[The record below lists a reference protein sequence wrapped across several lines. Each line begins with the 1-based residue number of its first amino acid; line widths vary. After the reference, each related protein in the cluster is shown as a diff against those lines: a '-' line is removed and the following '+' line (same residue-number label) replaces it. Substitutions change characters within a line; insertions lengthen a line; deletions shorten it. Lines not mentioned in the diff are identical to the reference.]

1 MPYIIEKVKKSYFV
15 ADAKTHR
22 RLSKK
27 PMTKLNAEKQRVAV
41 ALAEH
46 RKHPNKS
53 VGSFFA

>member
-1 MPYIIEKVKKSYFV
+1 MPYIIEKVKKAYFV
-15 ADAKTHR
+15 ANAQTHK

-27 PMTKLNAEKQRVAV
+27 PLTKLEAEKQRVAV

-53 VGSFFA
+53 VSSFFG

>member
-15 ADAKTHR
+15 EDAKTHKR
-22 RLSKK
+22 FSKK
-27 PMTKLNAEKQRVAV
+27 PLSKLQAEKQRVAI

-53 VGSFFA
+53 VTSFFG

>member
-1 MPYIIEKVKKSYFV
+1 MPYKIIKKEKSYFV
-15 ADAKTHR
+15 EDVKTHR

-46 RKHPNKS
+46 RKYPNKS